1 MKKALIPILL
11 TALALVS
18 IQSCDMSDTLL
29 KAAIKQ
35 ANEQCPNDM
44 GDGMAM
50 TGIAYDGQYVIYS
63 IECDGEDYYLEQDL
77 VTPEVK
83 QASIDELLTKE
94 VSDKNVKTFLGLVR
108 KANAGIIYH
117 YYVPDSEME
126 MDVKIEPG
134 EF

>member
-1 MKKALIPILL
+1 MKKVLIPIII

-18 IQSCDMSDTLL
+18 IQSCDISEKLFQEV
-29 KAAIKQ
+29 IKQ

-44 GDGMAM
+44 GDGMVM
-50 TGIAYDGQYVIYS
+50 TGIAYDGQNVVYS
-63 IECDGEDYYLEQDL
+63 ISCDAENYYLEQEL

-94 VSDKNVKTFLGLVR
+94 ASDKNVKTFLTFVR
-108 KANAGIIYH
+108 KVKAGIVYH
-117 YYVPDSEME
+117 YYVSDTDQT
-126 MDVKIEPG
+126 MDVYLEPG